1 MTRRVGWLC
10 LCLGLAGLVLV
21 APRPSVTNAGMARA
35 MPLPGDGHD
44 LRPPGRASNHLLAG
58 PLAATERGDHVP
70 SAARYAE
77 GQTSQ
82 LGGPGGDVPTPAPSS
97 TPPRSPEPVPTL
109 LPGPNRLGY
118 VGFGA
123 ATLGGEGQPVV
134 RVTTLAGSGRGS
146 LLEAL
151 SAGNRMIVFDVAGD
165 ITPDDFLQV
174 RGANVTID
182 GLSAPPPGITVRQR
196 GFVCRGDLG
205 CHDLII
211 RGVRVRN
218 ALYDSFQIWGGPR
231 AIGAYNVV
239 LDRVEGY
246 DAHDGN
252 IDITDGSYRVTVS
265 NSIFAAGPEAKAR
278 QHDFNSLIKYRTGQI
293 TLWRNLFLHAT
304 QRNPQIRCD
313 ATATCL
319 PGTTVDMVNNVVIY
333 DGHGVWVREDLA
345 CPQCPR
351 VNVIG
356 SYFAQGRT
364 EAGAPSRA
372 DHAIL
377 IDGQTS
383 VYVEGNVHE
392 VGAPFPLLR
401 PATSATRHQAPPV
414 PTLPACE
421 AAQAVLADAGAPHRD
436 ALTQDLLA
444 PVRLAGCP

>member
-1 MTRRVGWLC
+1 MTRWVCWLC
-10 LCLGLAGLVLV
+10 LCVGLAGLALA
-21 APRPSVTNAGMARA
+21 APRPRDTSAGIAGAMTFPGHGSDEAPPAGAAR
-35 MPLPGDGHD
+35 HT
-44 LRPPGRASNHLLAG
+44 LAG
-58 PLAATERGDHVP
+58 PLSPPERGDH
-70 SAARYAE
+70 SAAGYA
-77 GQTSQ
+77 GGRISQ
-82 LGGPGGDVPTPAPSS
+82 VGGPGADAPTPAPSS
-97 TPPRSPEPVPTL
+97 PPPRSPEPVPTL
-109 LPGPNRLGY
+109 LPSPNRLGY

-123 ATLGGEGQPVV
+123 RTLGGEGRRVV

-151 SAGNRMIVFDVAGD
+151 SAGNRMIVFDVAGE
-165 ITPDDFLQV
+165 ITPDNFLSV

-211 RGVRVRN
+211 RGIRVRD
-218 ALYDSFQIWGGPR
+218 AMYDSFQIWGGPR

-246 DAHDGN
+246 DARDGN
-252 IDITDGSYRVTVS
+252 IDITDGSHHVTVS
-265 NSIFAAGPEAKAR
+265 NSIFAAGTEAKAL
-278 QHDFNSLIKYRTGQI
+278 QHDFNSLIKYRSGQI
-293 TLWRNLFLHAT
+293 TLWRNVFLHAT

-313 ATATCL
+313 ATAECL

-345 CPQCPR
+345 CPRCPR

-356 SYFAQGRT
+356 NYFAAGRISA
-364 EAGAPSRA
+364 EGRSRA

-383 VYVEGNVHE
+383 VFVEGNVHAA
-392 VGAPFPLLR
+392 GDPFPLLR
-401 PATSATRHQAPPV
+401 PATSPTRHQAPAV
-414 PTLPACE
+414 PSLPACE
-421 AAQAVLADAGAPHRD
+421 AARAVLAEAGVPHRD
-436 ALTQDLLA
+436 ALTQGLLE
-444 PVRLAGCP
+444 PVRLTECP